1 MLDSGYYFVPQG
13 RPTNQPDGEANK
25 ISTELPPV
33 PTPEETP
40 PVDEELDLA
49 ELVPPVL
56 RGSPSRTPSSP
67 LAVEPP
73 SLLSTFTE
81 PRAPHS
87 HERSAKSRRQTPAK
101 LALSHWELRPTGT
114 QTWVECLNEW
124 RDKVGARLDWH
135 CSVSQGSAH
144 TWRAVPTINGEETAR
159 CTGEAPR
166 TPL

>member
-1 MLDSGYYFVPQG
+1 
-13 RPTNQPDGEANK
+13 DGLRISRMEKQNK

-73 SLLSTFTE
+73 SLLSTFTK

-87 HERSAKSRRQTPAK
+87 HERQRVPKPGLNASTNGETRSEPALIGIAPFLRAALTPGAQFLLSMARK
-101 LALSHWELRPTGT
+101 RLGAL
-114 QTWVECLNEW
+114 
-124 RDKVGARLDWH
+124 ARL
-135 CSVSQGSAH
+135 QG
-144 TWRAVPTINGEETAR
+144 RRYEQR
-159 CTGEAPR
+159 CTYAQQEPCIVAQELHSKHPQLNF
-166 TPL
+166 PD